1 VVRRL
6 KREHQ
11 DPWDSGHPTQT
22 RSEKRAMAKRKA
34 ATSSALVPISEGSL
48 PDFGSKYGEQM
59 ALQRTSTPLTAGM
72 PRIRS
77 GQGMFLMPG
86 AQHGVE
92 TFDAVALC
100 ALRVNRYHEGKYD
113 PKNPTPPVCVA
124 IARLG
129 QHENAMAPDPGWP
142 QVQSDSCLTCKRN
155 VRGGQKECRNG
166 IDVALVSADG
176 GEIDWAKT
184 AIWSHSISSTGIQP
198 FGKMLG
204 FLGEKK
210 APLFAAVLR
219 FSSRQLD
226 GKSYY
231 TTVATPV
238 AWLPSPAVDALG
250 ERVKEAESALLAN
263 AEPFVAAE
271 AGEAETAGAKPPMRK
286 AAAKPKGRSL
296 R

>member
-1 VVRRL
+1 MA
-6 KREHQ
+6 
-11 DPWDSGHPTQT
+11 
-22 RSEKRAMAKRKA
+22 RAKK
-34 ATSSALVPISEGSL
+34 TTTSALVPISEGSL

-59 ALQRTSTPLTAGM
+59 ALQRASTPLTSGM

-129 QHENAMAPDPGWP
+129 QHENAMAPDKGWP
-142 QVQSDSCLTCKRN
+142 KVQSDTCLTCRRN

-166 IDVALVSADG
+166 IDVAIISALG
-176 GEIDWAKT
+176 NGETDWAKT

-231 TTVATPV
+231 TTVATPT
-238 AWLPSPAVDALG
+238 AWLPAAVIGVLA
-250 ERVKEAESALLAN
+250 ERVKEAEAALLAN
-263 AEPFVAAE
+263 AEPFVAVE
-271 AGEAETAGAKPPMRK
+271 ANGDEGAKPPMRK
-286 AAAKPKGRSL
+286 AQAGKSKTGRSL